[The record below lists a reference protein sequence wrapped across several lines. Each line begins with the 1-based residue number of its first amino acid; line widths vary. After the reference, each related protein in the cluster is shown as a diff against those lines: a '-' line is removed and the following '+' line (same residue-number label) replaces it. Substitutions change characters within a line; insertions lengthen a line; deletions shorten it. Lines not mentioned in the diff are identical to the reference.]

1 MISVNEE
8 ATVDNYILVKKISM
22 NTYKNDEER
31 ADLLTLSTKEIVDKV
46 KDNNGLGVDTLIGN
60 IQKELR
66 KIPRYAK
73 KIEIDNLRKIIQY
86 TYDED
91 TIAYQEN
98 ILEFLEKLKNET
110 LKKRKKHIEKDEKTL
125 KSRY

>member
-46 KDNNGLGVDTLIGN
+46 KDNNGLGVDTLIVS

-66 KIPRYAK
+66 NIPRYAK